1 MRLIIDTHLDLAWNA
16 LSWGRD
22 ITLPLDQINAR
33 ESGMTGKGRGRATVS
48 LPEMRAA
55 GVAVC
60 LATVLARVRTGF
72 HSTEELLRTSP
83 DFQNQQ
89 MAYGVGQGQIAYY
102 RLLEELGQVSVL
114 RSAADL
120 DAHWRIWQEANDSSS
135 LPVGFILAME
145 GADAIVEPA
154 QAAAWYA
161 QGMRAVGPVHYGL
174 NRYSGGTG
182 TSGPLTAAGV
192 ELLAEFDRVGMI
204 LDVTHLSE
212 PAFYQALDRFGGPVL
227 ASHNNCRALVP
238 GDRQFS
244 DDQIRR
250 LIDRQAVIGVALDA
264 WMLHPN
270 WQAGKTPPEVVTLES
285 VADQIDH
292 ICQLAGNPRHAAL
305 GSDLDGGYGT
315 EQTPRD
321 LTSIA
326 DLQKIAEIL
335 QARGYADGEIDAVFH
350 ANWLTFLRRHLPANA
365 PPRPIEKGA
374 Y

>member
-16 LSWGRD
+16 LSWDRD
-22 ITLPLDQINAR
+22 ITLPLAELNAR
-33 ESGMTGKGRGRATVS
+33 ESGMTGKARGRATVS
-48 LPEMRAA
+48 LPEMRIA

-60 LATVLARVRTGF
+60 LATVLARVRTDF
-72 HSTEELLRTSP
+72 HWTEELPRTSP

-89 MAYGVGQGQIAYY
+89 MAYGVGQGQMAYY
-102 RLLEELGQVSVL
+102 RLLEELGQVAIL
-114 RSAADL
+114 RTAADL
-120 DAHWRIWQEANDSSS
+120 DDHWKTWQQATDTSS

-145 GADAIVEPA
+145 GADSIVEPA
-154 QAAAWYA
+154 QAADWYA

-182 TSGPLTAAGV
+182 TTGPITAAGV
-192 ELLAEFDRVGMI
+192 ELLAEFARLGMI

-212 PAFYQALDRFGGPVL
+212 PAFYQALDCFNGPVL

-244 DDQIRR
+244 DDQIQS
-250 LIDRQAVIGVALDA
+250 LIDREAIIGIALDA

-270 WQAGKTPPEVVTLES
+270 WQAGKTPPEAVTLES
-285 VADQIDH
+285 VANHIDH
-292 ICQLAGNPRHAAL
+292 ICQLAGNSHHAAL

-315 EQTPRD
+315 EQTPHD

-326 DLQKIAEIL
+326 DLQKIADIL
-335 QARGYADGEIDAVFH
+335 AARGYPDREIDTIFH
-350 ANWLTFLRRHLPANA
+350 SNWLTFFRRHLPTDD
-365 PPRPIEKGA
+365 G
-374 Y
+374 